1 MNIEAI
7 VKELCAYHEEQEW
20 FEFKEN
26 WFQPVALGEYVSALS
41 NAAAVHGKK
50 YGYFVWGVNDKT
62 HEITGTDFHQYCDY
76 KNEPYQNFLAR
87 NLTPGIS
94 FSFEEAELSGK
105 RVVVLQIPAAKKLPT
120 AFVNYPPPKGNGL
133 VTIQ

>member
-1 MNIEAI
+1 
-7 VKELCAYHEEQEW
+7 
-20 FEFKEN
+20 
-26 WFQPVALGEYVSALS
+26 VSMTKPMKSPARIS
-41 NAAAVHGKK
+41 IS
-50 YGYFVWGVNDKT
+50 T
-62 HEITGTDFHQYCDY
+62 CDY